1 MSWNDSSLMRILE
14 ENGVVVMPTDTLYG
28 IVGRAQEPSVV
39 NRIYELKKRTSL
51 KPCIILIGDIS
62 ELAKFSINLDREQR
76 KILEKYW
83 SFNFTQDKP
92 EPISIVLDCLDD
104 RFAYLHR
111 GTKTLA
117 FRVPSFKPFREFLL
131 SVGPLLAPSANIE
144 GLPPAEDI
152 FEARDYFGDKVDL
165 YVDGGIITGK
175 ASRLIRLYPDNSEAI
190 LRI

>member
-1 MSWNDSSLMRILE
+1 MPWNNSNLIRVLE
-14 ENGVVVMPTDTLYG
+14 ENGIVVMPTDTLYG
-28 IVGRAQEPSVV
+28 IVGRAQEASVV
-39 NRIYELKKRTSL
+39 NRIYDLKKRTSF

-62 ELAKFSINLDREQR
+62 ELAKFSINPNREQ
-76 KILEKYW
+76 KKVLEKYW
-83 SFNFTQDKP
+83 SFNFTQDKN
-92 EPISIVLDCLDD
+92 EPISIVLDCPDD

-131 SVGPLLAPSANIE
+131 NIGPLLAPSANIE

-175 ASRLIRLYPDNSEAI
+175 ASRLVRLHEDGSVSI
-190 LRI
+190 LRA